1 METARRFAALAI
13 ALALSA
19 ASPGAAA
26 QFVGLLKGGPAEL
39 FDKADLNLFI
49 DTAYKALDEGADNQ
63 RLAWQNPENGH
74 RGDMTVLKSFESQG
88 RSCRLLRVRNEAQG
102 RRSDMRH
109 NLCKIDGRWR
119 LVGDLRP
126 GETK

>member
-1 METARRFAALAI
+1 MRTLAALVLGAC
-13 ALALSA
+13 LAGPA
-19 ASPGAAA
+19 EA

-39 FDKADLNLFI
+39 FDKADLNLFL

-119 LVGDLRP
+119 LVGDLKP
-126 GETK
+126 GAKK

>member
-1 METARRFAALAI
+1 MRSRQFAALAL
-13 ALALSA
+13 ALACGA

-39 FDKADLNLFI
+39 FDKADLNLFV
-49 DTAYKALDEGADNQ
+49 DTAYKALDEGADNE

-119 LVGDLRP
+119 LVGDLKP
-126 GETK
+126 GAKK